1 MNAGHFDVAIIG
13 AGPAG
18 LAAASVLRG
27 HGLGIVLIDEQARA
41 GGQILRQPPPAF
53 SVQGWMTAKLYR
65 PVKSLLGSM
74 DECAD
79 FSWYLGATVLG
90 IASTS
95 PWRGARGEVSRHE
108 IWLQRGAA
116 CESLTCD
123 AVLVAAGCYER
134 PLPFPGWTL
143 PGVMGAGA
151 IQAFVKSQ
159 QLVPGERF
167 LFAGHHPLQLVV
179 ADQLLAAGGTVAGV
193 VFTQPKRD
201 SLQVLRYPVVMAHHR
216 RQLTEMA
223 RILLRLRRRG
233 VPVLFRSSIVRA
245 LGEHR
250 VEGAEI
256 ARLGPRGQVAL
267 HETRR
272 IDCDRIGTCHGFLVS
287 SELARQA
294 GARVQWRE
302 DAGGWTVE
310 HDRWFESSVPNL
322 FVAGEITGMAGADA
336 AMERGRIAGAGMLRG
351 LDRIDPGAAERLASA
366 ARRRLKRHDAFAATL
381 NRLSAPPPGLFE
393 ETVTPETL
401 LCRCESIP
409 FGDVQRAIG
418 ENPHIMTADAA
429 KLLTRAGM
437 GVCQGRFC
445 GHHVARMLVRER
457 GRRMQEVG
465 PLKAQIPVKPVT
477 LRALR
482 PAGSD

>member
-1 MNAGHFDVAIIG
+1 MNARHFHAAIVG

-27 HGLGIVLIDEQARA
+27 HGLDVVIIDEQPRA
-41 GGQILRQPPPAF
+41 GGQILRQPPASF
-53 SVQGWMTAKLYR
+53 SVQNWLTAKLYER
-65 PVKSLLGSM
+65 VKSLLGSM
-74 DECAD
+74 DESD
-79 FSWYLGATVLG
+79 DVSWRLGATVLG
-90 IASTS
+90 ITSTS
-95 PWRGARGEVSRHE
+95 PWRGAPGRAPVHE
-108 IWLQRGAA
+108 LWLQRNGTG
-116 CESLTCD
+116 ESLTCD

-201 SLQVLRYPVVMAHHR
+201 SLGVLRSPVVMARYR
-216 RQLTEMA
+216 RQLSETA
-223 RILLRLRRRG
+223 RILLRLKQSG

-250 VEGAEI
+250 VEAAEI
-256 ARLGPRGQVAL
+256 APLDAGGQLGRRD
-267 HETRR
+267 TRR

-294 GARVQWRE
+294 GASVQWRE
-302 DAGGWTVE
+302 HEGGWTVE

-336 AMERGRIAGAGMLRG
+336 AMEKGRVAGVGMLRA
-351 LDRIDPGAAERLASA
+351 LDRIDTGAAERLALP

-381 NRLSAPPPGLFE
+381 NRLSAPPPRLFE
-393 ETVTPETL
+393 ETVTPGTL

-409 FGDVQRAIG
+409 FGDVQRVLD
-418 ENPHIMTADAA
+418 ENPHITTADAA

-445 GHHVARMLVRER
+445 GHHIARLLVHGRA
-457 GRRMQEVG
+457 RRMQEVG
-465 PLKAQIPVKPVT
+465 PLKAQLPVKPVAV
-477 LRALR
+477 RALR
-482 PAGSD
+482 RAGSD

>member
-1 MNAGHFDVAIIG
+1 MNPRHFHAAIVG

-27 HGLGIVLIDEQARA
+27 HGLDIVLIDEQPRA
-41 GGQILRQPPPAF
+41 GGQILRQPPASF
-53 SVQGWMTAKLYR
+53 SVRNWLTAKLYE

-74 DECAD
+74 DEHAGV
-79 FSWYLGATVLG
+79 SWRLGTTVLG

-95 PWRGARGEVSRHE
+95 PWRGALGAAPGHE
-108 IWLQRGAA
+108 IWLQRGGA

-123 AVLVAAGCYER
+123 TVLVAAGCYER

-159 QLVPGERF
+159 QLIPGERF

-201 SLQVLRYPVVMAHHR
+201 SLRVLRNPIVMAHHR
-216 RQLTEMA
+216 RQLTETA
-223 RILLRLRRRG
+223 RILLRLRQRG

-245 LGEHR
+245 VGEHR

-256 ARLGPRGQVAL
+256 ARLGPGGQVG
-267 HETRR
+267 HQDTQR

-294 GARVQWRE
+294 GASVQWRE
-302 DAGGWTVE
+302 HAGGWTVE
-310 HDRWFESSVPNL
+310 HDRWFESSVPNV

-336 AMERGRIAGAGMLRG
+336 AMEKGRVAGVGMLRA
-351 LDRIDPGAAERLASA
+351 LDRIDPGAAERLASP
-366 ARRRLKRHDAFAATL
+366 ARRRLTRHDAFAATL
-381 NRLSAPPPGLFE
+381 NRLSAPPPDLFE

-409 FGDVQRAIG
+409 FGDVSRG
-418 ENPHIMTADAA
+418 LDENPHITTADAA

-445 GHHVARMLVRER
+445 GHHVARVLVRER

-465 PLKAQIPVKPVT
+465 PLEARIPVKPVT

>member
-1 MNAGHFDVAIIG
+1 MNAHHFDVAIVG

-27 HGLGIVLIDEQARA
+27 YGLNIVLIDEQPRA
-41 GGQILRQPPPAF
+41 GGQILRQPPASF
-53 SVQGWMTAKLYR
+53 SVQNWLTAKLYER
-65 PVKSLLGSM
+65 VKALLGSM

-79 FSWYLGATVLG
+79 VSWRLGATVLG
-90 IASTS
+90 IESTS
-95 PWRGARGEVSRHE
+95 PWRGADGRGPGHAL
-108 IWLQRGAA
+108 WLQRDGA
-116 CESLTCD
+116 CESLSCD

-151 IQAFVKSQ
+151 IQAFIKSQ

-201 SLQVLRYPVVMAHHR
+201 SLRMLRTPIVIARYR
-216 RQLTEMA
+216 RQLTETA
-223 RILLRLRRRG
+223 RILLRLRQRG

-245 LGEHR
+245 VGEHR
-250 VEGAEI
+250 VEGAVI
-256 ARLGPRGQVAL
+256 ARLSPGGQVGS
-267 HETRR
+267 HDTRR

-294 GARVQWRE
+294 GAGVQWRE
-302 DAGGWTVE
+302 HAGGWTIE

-336 AMERGRIAGAGMLRG
+336 AIEKGRIAGVGILRA
-351 LDRIDPGAAERLASA
+351 LDRIDPGAAERLALP
-366 ARRRLKRHDAFAATL
+366 ARRQLKRHDAFAATL
-381 NRLSAPPPGLFE
+381 NRMSAPPPGLFE
-393 ETVTPETL
+393 ETVTPETQ

-409 FGDVQRAIG
+409 FGEVRRMLD
-418 ENPHIMTADAA
+418 ENPHVTTADAA
-429 KLLTRAGM
+429 KLLSRAGM

-445 GHHVARMLVRER
+445 GHHVARVLVHER
-457 GRRMQEVG
+457 GRRMQDVG